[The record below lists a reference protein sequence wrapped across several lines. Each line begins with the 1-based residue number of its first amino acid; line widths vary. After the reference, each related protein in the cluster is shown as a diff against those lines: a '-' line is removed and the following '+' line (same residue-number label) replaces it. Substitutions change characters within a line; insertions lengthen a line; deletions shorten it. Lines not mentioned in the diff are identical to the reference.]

1 MRPAVVPAAGEG
13 GVGAMPE
20 DRLTEYLDG
29 IDTAAEWLPI
39 DAMLAAFAPP
49 AMTNGTPSAPPVGEY
64 GDYLVDINRTE

>member
-29 IDTAAEWLPI
+29 IDTAAEI
-39 DAMLAAFAPP
+39 VSEACAFEVKIGRAH
-49 AMTNGTPSAPPVGEY
+49 V
-64 GDYLVDINRTE
+64 